1 MSTPENASPPAPP
14 APDAPAT
21 VPYPADTAPAAA
33 PAEPAYGDP
42 YGGAPQPVQPD
53 ARRPK
58 TLALV
63 AMILAIAGSV
73 LALVG
78 FVPFIGLVFSI
89 LAGVMLLA
97 AFVLSIVA
105 LASRKQGGKGFG
117 VAGLVV
123 SIVGGIIA
131 VVAIAVSAF
140 WIALAAGVA
149 AAPTDRAAAPSVSV
163 SDSVQPS
170 DEPTDGAGDTDAA
183 DEAAFVADVR
193 PKIGALLREIQPG
206 ATDEMLTAVYSD
218 DTLVMLGNL
227 TLAAYQATGKD
238 GMATE
243 AKSITD
249 ASGGAITPDQADRFV
264 QALLDSAQKHLA
276 G

>member
-1 MSTPENASPPAPP
+1 MNMAPP
-14 APDAPAT
+14 APDAPA
-21 VPYPADTAPAAA
+21 
-33 PAEPAYGDP
+33 YGSP
-42 YGGAPQPVQPD
+42 YGGPPQSVQPD

-58 TLALV
+58 SLALV
-63 AMILAIAGSV
+63 AMILAIVGAV

-78 FVPFIGLVFSI
+78 FVPFVGMVFSI

-97 AFVLSIVA
+97 AFVLSLVA

-131 VVAIAVSAF
+131 VVAIADSAF

-149 AAPTDRAAAPSVSV
+149 AFPSDSAAAPPVSVTDPAQPSDAPTDP
-163 SDSVQPS
+163 
-170 DEPTDGAGDTDAA
+170 GDDTTAA

-206 ATDEMLTAVYSD
+206 ATDEMLTAAYSD

-227 TLAAYQATGKD
+227 TLTAYQATGKD
-238 GMATE
+238 GMASE
-243 AKSITD
+243 AQSITD
-249 ASGGAITPDQADRFV
+249 ASGGAITPDQAARFV